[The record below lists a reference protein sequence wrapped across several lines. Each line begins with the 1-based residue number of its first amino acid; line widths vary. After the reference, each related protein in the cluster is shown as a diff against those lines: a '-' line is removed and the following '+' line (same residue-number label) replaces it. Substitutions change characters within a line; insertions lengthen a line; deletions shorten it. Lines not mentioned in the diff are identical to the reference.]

1 MPTVLVPLL
10 LALDQTL
17 KLWALEHLSPVP
29 KPLLGDLLYL
39 TLVRNTGAGFGLFQG
54 QAPLLGLLSLVAAPL
69 PAAEAPATLLA
80 QPDKEIVADALTK
93 DAKGAEWKIAKG
105 KWERTAE
112 GLRVEELPA
121 DNHGAAGR
129 VPTKLQDFVAAFEF
143 RLDGAKSVSLSI
155 NDAKEHVA
163 RVLITPTALRV
174 QKDDHDHDGPDKSV
188 LFLHQA
194 EKFEAGTWHRVVLEM
209 VGDTL
214 VATIDGKISAFGR
227 DDLFKAEKANPG
239 FTCAGQSATFR
250 HLVIWSA
257 KAEPK
262 ASWKEASVKI
272 AEAMK
277 AAPKPAAPAAAA
289 KAKAAKAKAK
299 PAAEPAK

>member
-1 MPTVLVPLL
+1 MLRLLPLL
-10 LALDQTL
+10 I
-17 KLWALEHLSPVP
+17 
-29 KPLLGDLLYL
+29 LL
-39 TLVRNTGAGFGLFQG
+39 
-54 QAPLLGLLSLVAAPL
+54 AAPSG
-69 PAAEAPATLLA
+69 AAEAPVTLLA
-80 QPDKEIVADALTK
+80 QPDKEIIADTLLK

-112 GLRVEELPA
+112 GIRVEELPA

-143 RLDGAKSVSLSI
+143 RLDGAKSISLSI

-272 AEAMK
+272 AESMK